1 MVLLDEKF
9 KRISSAAGPGDE
21 IKLKNTE
28 GRHSDFPGE
37 PVDFSHGDVDAFKP
51 IENSLHTFIDGFHL
65 GAKQAYTEYRGS
77 LSIRENL
84 AEKISQFTGTHIN
97 AENNFIITPGTQ
109 GALFLAMGSVI
120 VPGTKVAIVMPD
132 YFANRR
138 IVEFL
143 HGEVVPIYMDYLNVE
158 GRTGID
164 MSELEKVFK
173 KDVDVFVFSNPNNPT
188 GVVYTPEEIKEI
200 AELAS
205 RYGVFVIVDELY
217 SRQIFDGR
225 SFTHL
230 CAEDVIDSE
239 QVITIMGPSK
249 TESLSGFRLGVA
261 FGSAKVIQRM
271 EDLQAIV
278 SIRASGYNQAVLKT
292 WFNEP
297 VGWLENRILA
307 HEKIRD
313 DLVEWLRAAEGFR
326 IRVTEGGSYLFPRV
340 PHLSISMDEFIERLR
355 VQAGIVVTPGKL
367 FGDKSENS
375 FRINFSQ
382 DHVHAVDAMER
393 IILMARRFR
402 A

>member
-1 MVLLDEKF
+1 
-9 KRISSAAGPGDE
+9 
-21 IKLKNTE
+21 
-28 GRHSDFPGE
+28 
-37 PVDFSHGDVDAFKP
+37 
-51 IENSLHTFIDGFHL
+51 
-65 GAKQAYTEYRGS
+65 
-77 LSIRENL
+77 
-84 AEKISQFTGTHIN
+84 
-97 AENNFIITPGTQ
+97 
-109 GALFLAMGSVI
+109 MGSVI

-164 MSELEKVFK
+164 MSELEKVLK

-239 QVITIMGPSK
+239 QVITIMGPSQ

-278 SIRASGYNQAVLKT
+278 SIRAGGYNQAVLKT

-297 VGWLENRILA
+297 EGWLTNRIA
-307 HEKIRD
+307 QHQNIRD
-313 DLVEWLRAAEGFR
+313 GLVNQFPAAEGFKVSR
-326 IRVTEGGSYLFPRV
+326 TEGGSYLFPQI
-340 PHLSISMDEFIERLR
+340 PKLAISIDEFVERIR
-355 VQAGIVVTPGKL
+355 VQAVIVVTPGRL
-367 FGDKSENS
+367 IDEQATESA
-375 FRINFSQ
+375 RINFSQ
-382 DHVHAVDAMER
+382 DKQIAMDAVER
-393 IILMARRFR
+393 MTKFANKYRM
-402 A
+402 